1 VDEGW
6 ARQHHGV
13 WLDEV
18 QQSKGRATGE
28 AAGRSATAPT

>member
-18 QQSKGRATGE
+18 QRGEGRAHD
-28 AAGRSATAPT
+28 ASGRSATAPT